1 MEFLN
6 PAAFYLLGTIPIVV
20 ALHFLKLRRRVY
32 LVSSILLWRAAA
44 EDRQANVP
52 FQRLRHILLPLL
64 QVLFLLLL
72 TLSVA
77 RPAVR
82 RAGFMHGKA
91 ILIVDNSASMQA
103 METGEYR
110 LALAKQAALTLI
122 QQVSASGGMMVLVT
136 HAAET
141 HIQQAFTTDTAQLR
155 RAVETIAPTAAVG
168 SPRAVFDAAAHY
180 ADSPQDKV
188 FFISDNFDT
197 LPDISLPLHTIGVG
211 GAAENI
217 GIVQFSV
224 ELTETP
230 RGKRYTVLA
239 TIQNFTDTDSEITV
253 ALALAAPLNPSTKNV
268 VIANGDDGLRRK
280 SLLAKETL
288 TERLANNEKPFDDKL
303 VSIPA
308 GGTQSV
314 LFSGDASGLEGQ
326 VIRLRLEVAD
336 DFPLDNTASALLLP
350 RPSLRILLVSDREL
364 PLLTHLLKTHGE
376 HVTVHQVST
385 DAYHGSG
392 DVDVTIFDRGSPENV
407 PTGNIIFLNPREQ
420 LPFGA
425 AVETDA
431 DVARVISEDKTH
443 PLMQGVS
450 LMGLQVRGAA
460 RRELPIWG
468 HSLMETEKGSLI
480 WVGTETE
487 RQMLV
492 FEFDAFTPELSAF
505 ALTIPAAPLF
515 LYQNLARFESRA
527 APIRLLSERLTHGTR
542 HAFRTGESL
551 RFAFPPTARVQV
563 QKPDETLVEIKD
575 AVFKQTELT
584 GVYTVFV
591 ENTPVEYFTVN
602 LLDAAESTLSAPPSA
617 PTETAQ
623 LTADAPLQPVTEEV
637 WRWPA
642 VLAFAMLLV
651 EWGVY
656 HRSSAA

>member
-20 ALHFLKLRRRVY
+20 GIHFLKRRRRVY
-32 LVSSILLWRAAA
+32 LVSSMLLWRAAA

-52 FQRLRHILLPLL
+52 FQRLQHILLPLL

-91 ILIVDNSASMQA
+91 ILIVDNSASMQS
-103 METGEYR
+103 MEMGEYR
-110 LALAKQAALTLI
+110 LALAKQAALALI

-155 RAVETIAPTAAVG
+155 RAIETIAPTAAGG
-168 SPRAVFDAAAHY
+168 SPRSVFNAAAHY

-217 GIVQFSV
+217 GIVQFNV
-224 ELTETP
+224 ELAETP

-253 ALALAAPLNPSTKNV
+253 SLALAAPLNPSTKNV

-280 SLLAKETL
+280 SLFAQKTL
-288 TERLANNEKPFDDKL
+288 TERLANFDDKL

-326 VIRLRLEVAD
+326 IIRLRLEIED
-336 DFPLDNTASALLLP
+336 DFPLDNTASALLLS
-350 RPSLRILLVSDREL
+350 RPSLRMLLVSDREL

-376 HVTVHQVST
+376 HVTVQQVST

-392 DVDVTIFDRGSPENV
+392 DADVTIFDRVSPENV
-407 PTGNIIFLNPREQ
+407 PTGNVIFLNPREQ
-420 LPFGA
+420 LPFGTA
-425 AVETDA
+425 IETDTDA

-450 LMGLQVRGAA
+450 LMGLQVREAA

-480 WVGTETE
+480 WIGTETE

-527 APIRLLSERLTHGTR
+527 APIRPLSERLTHSTR
-542 HAFRTGESL
+542 HAFRTGERL
-551 RFAFPPTARVQV
+551 KFTFPPTARIQV

-617 PTETAQ
+617 PTETEQ

-656 HRSSAA
+656 HRSSSA

>member
-6 PAAFYLLGTIPIVV
+6 PAAFYLLGTMPIVV

-32 LVSSILLWRAAA
+32 LVSSILLWRATA

-52 FQRLRHILLPLL
+52 FQRIRHILLPLL
-64 QVLFLLLL
+64 QVLFLVLL

-91 ILIVDNSASMQA
+91 ILIVDNSASMQSNE
-103 METGEYR
+103 MGEYR
-110 LALAKQAALTLI
+110 LELAKQAALELI

-168 SPRAVFDAAAHY
+168 NLRSVFDAAAHY

-217 GIVQFSV
+217 GIVQFIM
-224 ELTETP
+224 EMAETP
-230 RGKRYTVLA
+230 RGKLYTVLA

-253 ALALAAPLNPSTKNV
+253 SLALAFPLNVNPKNV
-268 VIANGDDGLRRK
+268 GIANSRERFFEQ
-280 SLLAKETL
+280 ETL

-308 GGTQSV
+308 GRTQSV

-326 VIRLRLEVAD
+326 VIRVRLEVED

-350 RPSLRILLVSDREL
+350 RPPLRMLLVSDREL
-364 PLLTHLLKTHGE
+364 PLLTHLLKTHGA
-376 HVTVHQVST
+376 HVEMLQVDT
-385 DAYHGSG
+385 DAYHGSSG
-392 DVDVTIFDRGSPENV
+392 TDVTIFDRGSPENV
-407 PTGNIIFLNPREQ
+407 PTGNVIFLNPREQ
-420 LPFGA
+420 LPFGE
-425 AVETDA
+425 AVETDNA
-431 DVARVISEDKTH
+431 AARVISEDKTH

-450 LMGLQVRGAA
+450 LMGLQVREAS

-468 HSLMETEKGSLI
+468 HSLVETEKGSLI
-480 WVGTETE
+480 WVGTEAD

-515 LYQNLARFESRA
+515 IYQSLAWFESGT
-527 APIRLLSERLTHGTR
+527 APIQPLSERLTRATR

-551 RFAFPPTARVQV
+551 RLAFPPTARVHV
-563 QKPDETLVEIKD
+563 QKPNQTLVEIKD

-591 ENTPVEYFTVN
+591 DETQVERFTVN
-602 LLDAAESTLSAPPSA
+602 LLDAAESALSASSSA
-617 PTETAQ
+617 PTETEQ
-623 LTADAPLQPVTEEV
+623 ITADAPLQPVTQEV

-642 VLAFAMLLV
+642 VLAFAMLLL
-651 EWGVY
+651 EWGFY
-656 HRSSAA
+656 HRSGT

>member
-20 ALHFLKLRRRVY
+20 GLHFLKLRRRVY

-52 FQRLRHILLPLL
+52 FQRLQHILLPLL

-91 ILIVDNSASMQA
+91 ILIVDNSASMQS
-103 METGEYR
+103 MEMGEYR
-110 LALAKQAALTLI
+110 LALAKQAALALI

-155 RAVETIAPTAAVG
+155 RAIETIAPTAAVG
-168 SPRAVFDAAAHY
+168 NPRSVFNAAAHY
-180 ADSPQDKV
+180 ADSPQDKI
-188 FFISDNFDT
+188 FFISDNFDK

-224 ELTETP
+224 ELAETP
-230 RGKRYTVLA
+230 RGKGYTVLA

-253 ALALAAPLNPSTKNV
+253 SLALAAPLNPSPKNV

-280 SLLAKETL
+280 SLFAQETL
-288 TERLANNEKPFDDKL
+288 TERLANFDDKL

-326 VIRLRLEVAD
+326 VIRVRLEVAD

-350 RPSLRILLVSDREL
+350 RLSLRILLVSDREL
-364 PLLTHLLKTHGE
+364 PLLTHLLKTHGK
-376 HVTVHQVST
+376 HVTVHQVAT

-392 DVDVTIFDRGSPENV
+392 DADVTIFDRFSPENV
-407 PTGNIIFLNPREQ
+407 PTGNVIFLNPREQ
-420 LPFGA
+420 LPFGEA
-425 AVETDA
+425 IETDTDA
-431 DVARVISEDKTH
+431 DVARIISEDKTH

-450 LMGLQVRGAA
+450 LMGLQVREAA

-468 HSLMETEKGSLI
+468 YSLMETEKGSLI
-480 WVGTETE
+480 WIGTETE

-515 LYQNLARFESRA
+515 IYQNLARFESRA
-527 APIRLLSERLTHGTR
+527 APIQPLSERLTHGTR

-551 RFAFPPTARVQV
+551 KFAFPPTARVQV

-584 GVYTVFV
+584 GVYTVLV
-591 ENTPVEYFTVN
+591 ENTQVEHFTVN

-617 PTETAQ
+617 PTETEQ
-623 LTADAPLQPVTEEV
+623 LTADEPLQPVTEEV

-656 HRSSAA
+656 HRSSSA

>member
-32 LVSSILLWRAAA
+32 RVSSILLWRAAA

-52 FQRLRHILLPLL
+52 LQRLQHILLPLL
-64 QVLFLLLL
+64 QVLFLVLL

-91 ILIVDNSASMQA
+91 ILIVDTSASMQSNE
-103 METGEYR
+103 MGEYR
-110 LALAKQAALTLI
+110 LELAKQAALALL

-155 RAVETIAPTAAVG
+155 RAIETIAPTAAVG
-168 SPRAVFDAAAHY
+168 SPRSVFDAATHY

-188 FFISDNFDT
+188 FFISDNFHT
-197 LPDISLPLHTIGVG
+197 LPDISLPLHTISVG

-224 ELTETP
+224 ALAETP
-230 RGKRYTVLA
+230 RGKVYTVLA

-253 ALALAAPLNPSTKNV
+253 SLALAAPLKNG

-280 SLLAKETL
+280 SLFAQETL
-288 TERLANNEKPFDDKL
+288 TERLANFDDKL

-326 VIRLRLEVAD
+326 VIRLRLEIAD
-336 DFPLDNTASALLLP
+336 DFPLDNTAAALLLP
-350 RPSLRILLVSDREL
+350 RPPLRMLLVSDREL

-376 HVTVHQVST
+376 HVTVRQVST

-392 DVDVTIFDRGSPENV
+392 DTDVTIFDRVSPENV
-407 PTGNIIFLNPREQ
+407 PTGNVIFLNPRGQ

-425 AVETDA
+425 AVETDTDT
-431 DVARVISEDKTH
+431 DVTRVISEDKTH

-450 LMGLQVRGAA
+450 LMGLQVRAAA

-468 HSLMETEKGSLI
+468 RSLMETEKGSLI
-480 WVGTETE
+480 WVGTEAD
-487 RQMLV
+487 RHMLV
-492 FEFDAFTPELSAF
+492 FEFDAFTPEHSAF
-505 ALTIPAAPLF
+505 ALNIPAAPLF
-515 LYQNLARFESRA
+515 LYQSLAWFETGA
-527 APIRLLSERLTHGTR
+527 APIRPLSERLTHGTR

-591 ENTPVEYFTVN
+591 EDTPVERFTVN

-617 PTETAQ
+617 PIETEQ
-623 LTADAPLQPVTEEV
+623 LTSDAPLQPVTQEV
-637 WRWPA
+637 WQWPTI
-642 VLAFAMLLV
+642 LAFALLLV

-656 HRSSAA
+656 HQRGIENAQR

>member
-6 PAAFYLLGTIPIVV
+6 PAAFYLLGTMPIVV

-32 LVSSILLWRAAA
+32 LVSSILLWRATA

-64 QVLFLLLL
+64 QVLFLVLL

-91 ILIVDNSASMQA
+91 ILIVDNSASMQSNE
-103 METGEYR
+103 MGEYR
-110 LALAKQAALTLI
+110 LELAKQAALELI

-168 SPRAVFDAAAHY
+168 NLRSVFNAAAHY

-217 GIVQFSV
+217 GIVQFSM
-224 ELTETP
+224 EMAETP
-230 RGKRYTVLA
+230 RGKLYTVLA

-253 ALALAAPLNPSTKNV
+253 SLALTFPLNVNPKSV
-268 VIANGDDGLRRK
+268 GIANSRE
-280 SLLAKETL
+280 SLFEPRTL

-326 VIRLRLEVAD
+326 VIRVRLEVED

-350 RPSLRILLVSDREL
+350 RPPLRILLVSDREL
-364 PLLTHLLKTHGE
+364 PLLTHLLKTHGA
-376 HVTVHQVST
+376 HVEMLQVDT

-392 DVDVTIFDRGSPENV
+392 DALMSP
-407 PTGNIIFLNPREQ
+407 F
-420 LPFGA
+420 
-425 AVETDA
+425 
-431 DVARVISEDKTH
+431 S
-443 PLMQGVS
+443 
-450 LMGLQVRGAA
+450 
-460 RRELPIWG
+460 
-468 HSLMETEKGSLI
+468 
-480 WVGTETE
+480 
-487 RQMLV
+487 
-492 FEFDAFTPELSAF
+492 
-505 ALTIPAAPLF
+505 
-515 LYQNLARFESRA
+515 
-527 APIRLLSERLTHGTR
+527 
-542 HAFRTGESL
+542 
-551 RFAFPPTARVQV
+551 
-563 QKPDETLVEIKD
+563 
-575 AVFKQTELT
+575 T
-584 GVYTVFV
+584 GVHLKTFRQG
-591 ENTPVEYFTVN
+591 
-602 LLDAAESTLSAPPSA
+602 TLS
-617 PTETAQ
+617 
-623 LTADAPLQPVTEEV
+623 
-637 WRWPA
+637 
-642 VLAFAMLLV
+642 F
-651 EWGVY
+651 
-656 HRSSAA
+656 

>member
-253 ALALAAPLNPSTKNV
+253 SLALAAPLNPSTKNV

-280 SLLAKETL
+280 SLFAQETL
-288 TERLANNEKPFDDKL
+288 TERLANNERPFDDKL

-326 VIRLRLEVAD
+326 VIRLRLGVTD
-336 DFPLDNTASALLLP
+336 DFALDNTASALLLP
-350 RPSLRILLVSDREL
+350 RSSLRILLVSDREL

-392 DVDVTIFDRGSPENV
+392 DADVTIFDRVSPENV
-407 PTGNIIFLNPREQ
+407 PTGNVIFLNPREQ

-425 AVETDA
+425 AVETDT

-450 LMGLQVRGAA
+450 LTGLQVRGAA

-480 WVGTETE
+480 WIGIETE

-527 APIRLLSERLTHGTR
+527 APIQPLSERLTHGTR

-575 AVFKQTELT
+575 AVFEQTELT

-617 PTETAQ
+617 PTETEQ